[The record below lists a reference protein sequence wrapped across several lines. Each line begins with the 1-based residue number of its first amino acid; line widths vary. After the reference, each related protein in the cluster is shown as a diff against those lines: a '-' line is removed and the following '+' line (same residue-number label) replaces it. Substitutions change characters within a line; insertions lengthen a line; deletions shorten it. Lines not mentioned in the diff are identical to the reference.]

1 MKMKREIAL
10 TAKRSKCFCNTVFF
24 FFLKIY
30 LFMACGLSSCGAQA
44 YLQYNSSCVASR
56 LVGSSWTRDQ
66 TDILC
71 TGRQIINH
79 WTIREAP
86 AMLS

>member
-10 TAKRSKCFCNTVFF
+10 TAKRSKCFCNAAFF
-24 FFLKIY
+24 FFFKDY
-30 LFMACGLSSCGAQA
+30 LWHMGSAVVVDGL
-44 YLQYNSSCVASR
+44 VASWH
-56 LVGSSWTRDQ
+56 VGSSWTRDH
-66 TDILC
+66 TYVPC

-79 WTIREAP
+79 WTTREAP